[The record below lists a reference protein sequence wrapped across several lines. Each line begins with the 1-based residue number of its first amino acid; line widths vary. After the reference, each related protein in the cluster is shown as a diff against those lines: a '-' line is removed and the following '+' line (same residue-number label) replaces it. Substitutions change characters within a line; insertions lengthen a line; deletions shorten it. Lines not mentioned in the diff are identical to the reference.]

1 MRNRRRQTNGYLTV
15 WLALCLTIIVSL
27 FLVLIDG
34 VRRNGAGL
42 EAECV
47 ADIGLQSIM
56 AEYHRELFKQY
67 NIFAID
73 ASYGTGLCS
82 KTNTE
87 THLKGYLEKNLSLDD
102 IFLSDYLYRDFF
114 SLSLKRAELTKALIL
129 TDGEGAVFRRAAV
142 DAIEDDVGLG
152 LLEKLQEWVQIIEV
166 NGFETG
172 NAEAEKRSVDE
183 EIESYNGR
191 MIELEE
197 DDWIQFEVV
206 NPTKALEQKRSMG
219 ILKLVAE
226 DEAQL
231 SQRVLET
238 DELIMKRMQQGAVNQ
253 GNWELPEQRGMEQ
266 LWERFFFQEYL
277 LKYMGRYGSE
287 KKEDALQYQA
297 EYLVSGKNSDMENLK
312 SVSGRICAVR
322 EAANLLYLLGDS
334 EKKMMVQE
342 LSELACSLFLAP
354 ELAPLLEL
362 TIFMGW
368 AFAESVYDVKSLLN
382 GGRIPLIK
390 DEGSWHYGLSSA
402 LWGDLQE
409 ETGEGDGLSY
419 ADYLRIFMMLTDL
432 DILTG
437 RAMNMVEADIRNTP
451 GNGAFRLDG
460 CYVLVEADIWIDSSF
475 GYHYEI
481 TRRKSYY

>member
-73 ASYGTGLCS
+73 TSYGTGRCS

-87 THLKGYLEKNLSLDD
+87 THLKRYLEKNLSLDD

-114 SLSLKRAELTKALIL
+114 ALSLKRAELTKALIL
-129 TDGEGAVFRRAAV
+129 TDGEGAAFRRAAV
-142 DAIEDDVGLG
+142 DAIEADVGLG
-152 LLEKLQEWVQIIEV
+152 LLEKLQEWVQVIEV

-172 NAEAEKRSVDE
+172 NAEAEKRSMDE

-197 DDWIQFEVV
+197 NDWIRFEVA

-219 ILKLVAE
+219 ILKLVVE

-231 SQRVLET
+231 SQSVLET
-238 DELIMKRMQQGAVNQ
+238 DGLIMKRLQQREVNQ

-287 KKEDALQYQA
+287 QKEDALQYQA
-297 EYLVSGKNSDMENLK
+297 EYLVSGKNSDMENLQ
-312 SVSGRICAVR
+312 SVAGRICAVR

-342 LSELACSLFLAP
+342 LSELACSLLLAP

-368 AFAESVYDVKSLLN
+368 AFAESVYDVKSLLS

-390 DEGSWHYGLSSA
+390 DEDSWHYGLSSA

-409 ETGEGDGLSY
+409 KTGEGDGLSY

-432 DILTG
+432 DTLTG

-451 GNGAFRLDG
+451 GNAAFRLDG
-460 CYVLVEADIWIDSSF
+460 CYVLVEAEISIDSSF
-475 GYHYEI
+475 GYHYEV